1 MNEKNNIKVLLA
13 EDEESLAFMIQNTLG
28 RNGFEVTI
36 CHDGNEA
43 LRLIGQVRPDVLVAD
58 VMMPEMDGFEL
69 VRRMRRFDTTTP
81 VLFLTARSAIDDVV
95 KGFELGANDY
105 LKKPFS
111 MRELIVR
118 LKALAER
125 NKPAGDSNTQ
135 QKIQIGEYI
144 FHPKQQKLEA
154 FGVMQDLS
162 FRESRILLKLSQNPN
177 SVVNA
182 QEILLELW
190 GDDTIYNQRS
200 LHVFITK
207 LRKKMAHDKNIRIVN
222 ARSIGYKLIV
232 DDGNAK

>member
-1 MNEKNNIKVLLA
+1 
-13 EDEESLAFMIQNTLG
+13 
-28 RNGFEVTI
+28 
-36 CHDGNEA
+36 
-43 LRLIGQVRPDVLVAD
+43 
-58 VMMPEMDGFEL
+58 MPEMDGFEL
-69 VRRMRRFDTTTP
+69 VRRMRRFDTATP

-125 NKPAGDSNTQ
+125 NKPAGDADTQ

>member
-1 MNEKNNIKVLLA
+1 M
-13 EDEESLAFMIQNTLG
+13 
-28 RNGFEVTI
+28 
-36 CHDGNEA
+36 
-43 LRLIGQVRPDVLVAD
+43 
-58 VMMPEMDGFEL
+58 
-69 VRRMRRFDTTTP
+69 
-81 VLFLTARSAIDDVV
+81 
-95 KGFELGANDY
+95 
-105 LKKPFS
+105 
-111 MRELIVR
+111 
-118 LKALAER
+118 
-125 NKPAGDSNTQ
+125 
-135 QKIQIGEYI
+135 
-144 FHPKQQKLEA
+144 
-154 FGVMQDLS
+154 MQDLS

>member
-1 MNEKNNIKVLLA
+1 M
-13 EDEESLAFMIQNTLG
+13 
-28 RNGFEVTI
+28 
-36 CHDGNEA
+36 
-43 LRLIGQVRPDVLVAD
+43 
-58 VMMPEMDGFEL
+58 
-69 VRRMRRFDTTTP
+69 
-81 VLFLTARSAIDDVV
+81 V

>member
-1 MNEKNNIKVLLA
+1 
-13 EDEESLAFMIQNTLG
+13 
-28 RNGFEVTI
+28 
-36 CHDGNEA
+36 
-43 LRLIGQVRPDVLVAD
+43 
-58 VMMPEMDGFEL
+58 
-69 VRRMRRFDTTTP
+69 
-81 VLFLTARSAIDDVV
+81 
-95 KGFELGANDY
+95 
-105 LKKPFS
+105 
-111 MRELIVR
+111 
-118 LKALAER
+118 
-125 NKPAGDSNTQ
+125 
-135 QKIQIGEYI
+135 
-144 FHPKQQKLEA
+144 
-154 FGVMQDLS
+154 MQDLS

>member
-1 MNEKNNIKVLLA
+1 M
-13 EDEESLAFMIQNTLG
+13 
-28 RNGFEVTI
+28 
-36 CHDGNEA
+36 
-43 LRLIGQVRPDVLVAD
+43 
-58 VMMPEMDGFEL
+58 
-69 VRRMRRFDTTTP
+69 
-81 VLFLTARSAIDDVV
+81 V

-144 FHPKQQKLEA
+144 LHPKQQKLEA

>member
-13 EDEESLAFMIQNTLG
+13 EDEENLAFMIQNTLG
-28 RNGFEVTI
+28 RNGFDGTI
-36 CHDGNEA
+36 CHDGSEA

-69 VRRMRRFDTTTP
+69 VRRMRRFDTATP

-125 NKPAGDSNTQ
+125 NKPAGDADTQ

>member
-28 RNGFEVTI
+28 RNGFHVTI
-36 CHDGNEA
+36 CHDGSEA

-69 VRRMRRFDTTTP
+69 VRRIRRFDTTTP

>member
-1 MNEKNNIKVLLA
+1 MNEKNSIKVLLA
-13 EDEESLAFMIQNTLG
+13 EDEESLAFMIQNTLD
-28 RNGFEVTI
+28 RNGFDVTI
-36 CHDGNEA
+36 CHDGSEA
-43 LRLIGQVRPDVLVAD
+43 LRLISQVRPDVLVAD

-125 NKPAGDSNTQ
+125 NKPAGDADTQ